1 MEIKLIV
8 DNNVGKLARWLRMM
22 GYDTL
27 LFKQKNDSKMIK
39 TALHENRVIL
49 TRDTQL
55 MKRRVITS
63 GKLKAMLITQDD
75 PKAQLQ
81 ETAANLNLSY
91 FFSPFSLCLECNHR
105 LIPRDKEE
113 VRNLVPP
120 YVFKTQN
127 QYMEC
132 PVCHR
137 IYWQGTHWQAMT
149 RELKILQGGTIEIVT
164 PNELI

>member
-1 MEIKLIV
+1 MEIKFIV

-39 TALHENRVIL
+39 IALHENRVIL

-63 GKLKAMLITQDD
+63 GKLKAVLITQDD

-91 FFSPFSLCLECNHR
+91 SFSPFSLCLECNQR

-113 VRNLVPP
+113 LRNLVPP
-120 YVFKTQN
+120 HVFKTQN